1 MGLRRRILLGVI
13 ATAIQVA
20 GCLVVFRSRHSI
32 PWVLVIV
39 SFYLSSWLALALG
52 EILVGASRDPRKRGI
67 AFLTTTGLVGSYSWI
82 DYSLRTE
89 QSFPLASFVCV
100 CLSVN
105 LLGSLLLRPPRREVT
120 PEVLPVAADHSRRD
134 GWVRGGAGLV
144 AAGAVLFVGW
154 QAAVVSVSLTYAVE
168 PRLIGDLRTLV
179 SAQAAYATVNFGF
192 YDTLECLQAP
202 SRCLPSYSTS
212 APVFLEPRRWSGTR
226 GYFRRRFIPGA
237 EVDPRELPAGAS
249 PTSVRTF
256 AYIAVPAEPG
266 GIRGFIWRR
275 AGLSLEGVRSFCADS
290 TGRICVSDGSAEPR
304 IVEGACAPECQHLR

>member
-1 MGLRRRILLGVI
+1 MSLRRRALLGVI
-13 ATAIQVA
+13 ATAVQVA

-39 SFYLSSWLALALG
+39 GFYLSSWLALASG

-67 AFLTTTGLVGSYSWI
+67 AVLTTTGLVGSYSWI
-82 DYSLRTE
+82 DHSLRTG
-89 QSFPLASFVCV
+89 QSFPLVFFLCM

-105 LLGSLLLRPPRREVT
+105 LLGSLLLVRPRRQVT
-120 PEVLPVAADHSRRD
+120 PEVLPAAADQSRRN

-144 AAGAVLFVGW
+144 AAGALLFVGW
-154 QAAVVSVSLTYAVE
+154 RAAVVSVSLTYAVE
-168 PRLIGDLRTLV
+168 PRLIGDLRTLA
-179 SAQAAYATVNFGF
+179 SAQAAYATVNSGF
-192 YDTLECLQAP
+192 YDTLECLQTP
-202 SRCLPSYSTS
+202 SRCLPNYSTS
-212 APVFLEPRRWSGTR
+212 APVFLEPGRWSGTL

-237 EVDPRELPAGAS
+237 GVDPKELPAGAS
-249 PTSVRTF
+249 PTSIRTF

-266 GIRGFIWRR
+266 GLRGFIWRR

-304 IVEGACAPECQHLR
+304 VVEGVCSPECQSLQ